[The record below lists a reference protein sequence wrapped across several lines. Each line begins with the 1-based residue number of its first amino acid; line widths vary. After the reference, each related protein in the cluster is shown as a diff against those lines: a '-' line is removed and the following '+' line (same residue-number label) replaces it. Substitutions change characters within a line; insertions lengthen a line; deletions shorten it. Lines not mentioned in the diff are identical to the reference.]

1 MVGLRHPVRGKIIL
15 KKTVQALSVGILLVV
30 LLAGGLF
37 TLAQTETGRRWTA
50 KLLVW
55 AISTASG
62 MAVEVGRLQGTIPF
76 HIRLDRLSLADP
88 AGPWFTG
95 EDLVIRWSPTAL
107 LRGRVHVHEFTADLV
122 RLERLPETGKSAKPS
137 RREPPSWPRVLWRLQ
152 VQHLAVARLALG
164 EALLEEQA
172 LFTLEARL
180 TGGAGGEGTRFS
192 FTLERM
198 QGAAFK
204 VAAAAVLRDAPRT
217 LSVHVQAREAAG
229 GLLSR
234 FLGARGPLTLA
245 FHGEGPLEDWRGDL
259 TANLSGLG
267 VVQAEVGLK
276 AGEEPGLQARGT
288 VTLTRRLLPEA
299 VAPWFSPASRF
310 TVAAH
315 LQRNDSLVLDG
326 FTLEAERILFHLSGS
341 VDNAW
346 KQCQGRFTLACT
358 DLSPLGKMTGSRFG
372 GNLRAEGDVT
382 GPLLRPEV
390 SLRL

>member
-1 MVGLRHPVRGKIIL
+1 MRGKIIL
-15 KKTVQALSVGILLVV
+15 KKTVQALSVGTLLVV

-137 RREPPSWPRVLWRLQ
+137 RREPPSWPRVLWRLK

-164 EALLEEQA
+164 EALLGEQA
-172 LFTLEARL
+172 LFTLEAGL
-180 TGGAGGEGTRFS
+180 TGGAGGEESRFS
-192 FTLERM
+192 LALERM
-198 QGAAFK
+198 EGPALQIAAT
-204 VAAAAVLRDAPRT
+204 VALAEAPSRT
-217 LSVHVQAREAAG
+217 LLVHVQAREAAG

-245 FHGEGPLEDWRGDL
+245 FHGACSRRPWRPGSPRRAGSLWRLTCRETIPLSSTGSLWRPKEFSFTFPARWTVRGSSARADSPSP
-259 TANLSGLG
+259 APISALSG
-267 VVQAEVGLK
+267 K
-276 AGEEPGLQARGT
+276 
-288 VTLTRRLLPEA
+288 
-299 VAPWFSPASRF
+299 
-310 TVAAH
+310 
-315 LQRNDSLVLDG
+315 
-326 FTLEAERILFHLSGS
+326 
-341 VDNAW
+341 
-346 KQCQGRFTLACT
+346 
-358 DLSPLGKMTGSRFG
+358 
-372 GNLRAEGDVT
+372 
-382 GPLLRPEV
+382 
-390 SLRL
+390 